1 MSILYIFMRLNRFS
15 PLLFALAGTG
25 FFFFH
30 FLNIQEKISLIFI
43 GPVIYLMSFLYK
55 LLNQYLS
62 LNISGNA
69 LLYAFLL
76 PGCIVYFGI
85 LGFLIKQI
93 MEEKGFIKFLT
104 VFAISG
110 FFIFIHFLA
119 WKNLGNLLATAP
131 ELLPT

>member
-1 MSILYIFMRLNRFS
+1 M
-15 PLLFALAGTG
+15 LLALAGVG

-30 FLNIQEKISLIFI
+30 YLNIQEHISLIFI

-62 LNISGNA
+62 ISATGNT
-69 LLYAFLL
+69 LQFGFLL
-76 PGCIVYFGI
+76 PGCILYFGL

-93 MEEKGFIKFLT
+93 AEEKGLIKFLT
-104 VFAISG
+104 IFAISG

-119 WKNLGNLLATAP
+119 WKNLGNLLAGPP
-131 ELLPT
+131 EFLPT